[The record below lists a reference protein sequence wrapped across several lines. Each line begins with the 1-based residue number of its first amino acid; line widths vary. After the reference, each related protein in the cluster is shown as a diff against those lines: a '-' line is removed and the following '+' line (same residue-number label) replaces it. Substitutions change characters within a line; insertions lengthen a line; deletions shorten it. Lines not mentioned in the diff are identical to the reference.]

1 MHAYGLTS
9 FTDTDSFLPE
19 NGLKRYEAAK
29 ILVNIAKNVLCRQP
43 KDTFKEGM
51 YKDIAGVDPTLVPYI
66 KEAYE
71 YGIMK

>member
-9 FTDTDSFLPE
+9 FADTDAFKPE

-29 ILVNIAKNVLCRQP
+29 ILVTFAKNVLCR
-43 KDTFKEGM
+43 KAKTTYTEGM
-51 YKDIAGVDPTLVPYI
+51 YKDIEGVDPTLVPYI
-66 KEAYE
+66 KQAYE